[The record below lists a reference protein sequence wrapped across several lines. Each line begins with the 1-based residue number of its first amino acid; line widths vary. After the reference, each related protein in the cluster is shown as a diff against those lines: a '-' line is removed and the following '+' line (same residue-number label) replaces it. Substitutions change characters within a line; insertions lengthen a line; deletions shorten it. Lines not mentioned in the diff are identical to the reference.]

1 VSASDGGSSAGSPSP
16 SRSPSPSPC
25 PDRRGLRG
33 RWRLRDARHGD
44 RRGGARGRSGAHDLR
59 DRRAAGVRGPGQ
71 ARAVALGERRLDP
84 HRPRLAAVSA
94 VYADWLANIVNLRT
108 PEGTLALVLATVG
121 DEPRSAGG
129 A

>member
-25 PDRRGLRG
+25 PDRRRLRG

-71 ARAVALGERRLDP
+71 ARAVAVGERRLDP
-84 HRPRLAAVSA
+84 HRPRLAARLGRLRRLAREHRQSA
-94 VYADWLANIVNLRT
+94 HARRHPRARPRDGRRRA
-108 PEGTLALVLATVG
+108 AL
-121 DEPRSAGG
+121 GG
-129 A
+129 RR